1 MSGQDST
8 PTPGANARLKETLF
22 PSRKAPART
31 TTQSEHV
38 RDRKY
43 GGNTAA
49 MAAAYNVTPRTV
61 GRWIDGTRTPRGA
74 NATQLRQEATEVA
87 TTARGRERRAREME
101 KRDQQGLPSGYG
113 ATVNRANSFDIQGS
127 SALRSR
133 NIPIPLTS
141 AQVAKLAR
149 TMDEAEIE
157 AVIAQGIAEY
167 MNGGRV
173 SGGFSPSDFTFN
185 LDDVTF
191 KGM

>member
-8 PTPGANARLKETLF
+8 PTPGANAKVKEVLF
-22 PSRKAPART
+22 PSRKTPARA

-61 GRWIDGTRTPRGA
+61 GRWIDGTRTPRGS
-74 NATQLRQEATEVA
+74 NAAQLREEATEVQ

-101 KRDQQGLPSGYG
+101 KRDRQGLPSGYG
-113 ATVNRANSFDIQGS
+113 ATVNRATSFDIQGS

-133 NIPIPLTS
+133 DIPIDLTS
-141 AQVAKLAR
+141 SQVAKLAR

-157 AVIAQGIAEY
+157 VVIAEGIATY

-185 LDDVTF
+185 INDVTF